1 MFLGASREMK
11 MTWPWAQW
19 PTFPR
24 QEPVNPNTTV
34 GFGDHRGSAQEVQ
47 GIPRKMRPKIYCN
60 IVAL

>member
-1 MFLGASREMK
+1 MK

-24 QEPVNPNTTV
+24 QRPVNPNTTV

-47 GIPRKMRPKIYCN
+47 GIPRRMRPKIYCN